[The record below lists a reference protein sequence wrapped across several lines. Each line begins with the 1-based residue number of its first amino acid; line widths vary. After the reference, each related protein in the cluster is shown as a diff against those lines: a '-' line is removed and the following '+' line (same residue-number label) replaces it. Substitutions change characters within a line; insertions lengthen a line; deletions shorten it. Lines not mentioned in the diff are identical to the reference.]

1 VLTFIYVTLKNL
13 NMGKMK
19 NLVIDQMNEDPI
31 FDSAG
36 YMSADNQ
43 MHPPPDEI
51 NLESGLSKW
60 IIKDYKIWAKDYTQ
74 ALELLTMIE
83 SF

>member
-1 VLTFIYVTLKNL
+1 
-13 NMGKMK
+13 MK
-19 NLVIDQMNEDPI
+19 DLVINEMN
-31 FDSAG
+31 
-36 YMSADNQ
+36 NQ

>member
-1 VLTFIYVTLKNL
+1 
-13 NMGKMK
+13 MGKMK
-19 NLVIDQMNEDPI
+19 DLVINEMN
-31 FDSAG
+31 
-36 YMSADNQ
+36 NQ